1 MVERFNRSLL
11 QLLRSYVEH
20 EADWER
26 CLPLTLFAYRT
37 AIHTSTKVSPFF
49 VMFGRQPQLNEY
61 ADTQAY
67 DTPTYQQQLQ
77 AKLAELQGFVEANLV
92 ESAHAQKS
100 YYDTQSK
107 ITRFAKG
114 DLIWLSSPTAGKLSP
129 RWEGGWKI
137 AEVKSPVT
145 MKIVNG
151 QCYKVVHVNRLRRR
165 VQLQPEEGNVN
176 SKTMPW
182 SPPEIEHS
190 IISTDTPE
198 RRYPARD
205 RHPPDHLRF

>member
-1 MVERFNRSLL
+1 M
-11 QLLRSYVEH
+11 
-20 EADWER
+20 
-26 CLPLTLFAYRT
+26 
-37 AIHTSTKVSPFF
+37 
-49 VMFGRQPQLNEY
+49 
-61 ADTQAY
+61 
-67 DTPTYQQQLQ
+67 
-77 AKLAELQGFVEANLV
+77 QGFVEANLV

-114 DLIWLSSPTAGKLSP
+114 DLIWLSSPTVGKLSP

-151 QCYKVVHVNRLRRR
+151 QRCKVVHVNRLRHR
-165 VQLQPEEGNVN
+165 VQFKPEEGNVS

-198 RRYPARD
+198 CRYPARD
-205 RHPPDHLRF
+205 RHPPDRLGF